1 MVFVRAATRSL
12 PRTTKRYA
20 STVPPAGSTPSTSG
34 SSNNNGLL
42 LGGGAIAAVGLY
54 FYYLNNKKKVDQK
67 AEDLKDKT
75 KHDLEDARQRTA
87 KALK

>member
-1 MVFVRAATRSL
+1 MYHL
-12 PRTTKRYA
+12 LD
-20 STVPPAGSTPSTSG
+20 
-34 SSNNNGLL
+34 GLL

-67 AEDLKDKT
+67 VSFSLNTLAILVDAPHCQAEDLKDKT

>member
-1 MVFVRAATRSL
+1 MYRL
-12 PRTTKRYA
+12 LD
-20 STVPPAGSTPSTSG
+20 
-34 SSNNNGLL
+34 GLL